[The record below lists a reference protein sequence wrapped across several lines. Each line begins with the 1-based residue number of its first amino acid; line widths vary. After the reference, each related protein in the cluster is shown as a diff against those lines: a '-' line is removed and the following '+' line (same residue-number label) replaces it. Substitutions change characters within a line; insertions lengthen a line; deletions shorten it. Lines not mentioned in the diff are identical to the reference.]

1 MSLGIDARGC
11 ALMLVLCMPYSE
23 VEEFE
28 ANFHQE
34 ALKGLVT
41 FRGRCS
47 RYEPEL

>member
-1 MSLGIDARGC
+1 
-11 ALMLVLCMPYSE
+11 MLVLCMPYSE

-34 ALKGLVT
+34 ALEGLVT